1 MHAFQNPSIK
11 MATLSFYDSK
21 LFIWKRKR
29 HDFAN
34 VTVTKQVSFQTLFR
48 YCCYLKHDSYVN
60 LYLKFITGWII
71 PIMAWRGN
79 GFRFPLGE
87 VISQAGL
94 KTNQITWVESST
106 AHLTI
111 TLVEDSGMMH
121 NARWNYHSCARHLV
135 GYSKLS
141 FPKIWYIPLCRNKE
155 SFEIYTCNNI
165 FFSMKHWYEM
175 KLLLVGSAFWRRK
188 SEIQWKCSWLY
199 EIIKCGELWFFFKFY
214 NYKVC

>member
-1 MHAFQNPSIK
+1 MEGK
-11 MATLSFYDSK
+11 
-21 LFIWKRKR
+21 W
-29 HDFAN
+29 
-34 VTVTKQVSFQTLFR
+34 VSFSTGRSNFSSWA
-48 YCCYLKHDSYVN
+48 KNKPNN
-60 LYLKFITGWII
+60 LGGKQHCAFHNHVG
-71 PIMAWRGN
+71 RG
-79 GFRFPLGE
+79 F
-87 VISQAGL
+87 
-94 KTNQITWVESST
+94 W
-106 AHLTI
+106 
-111 TLVEDSGMMH
+111 DD
-121 NARWNYHSCARHLV
+121 ARWNYHSCARHLV

-199 EIIKCGELWFFFKFY
+199 EIIKCGELCFFFKFY

>member
-79 GFRFPLGE
+79 GFRFPLGK
-87 VISQAGL
+87 VTFPTGL
-94 KTNQITWVESST
+94 KENQITREESST
-106 AHLTI
+106 APWTI
-111 TLVEDSGMMH
+111 TVTHEDSGMMELAH
-121 NARWNYHSCARHLV
+121 INYSSCARHLV
-135 GYSKLS
+135 GQTTV
-141 FPKIWYIPLCRNKE
+141 YI
-155 SFEIYTCNNI
+155 
-165 FFSMKHWYEM
+165 
-175 KLLLVGSAFWRRK
+175 
-188 SEIQWKCSWLY
+188 
-199 EIIKCGELWFFFKFY
+199 
-214 NYKVC
+214 